1 MKLTGVRVRRFRN
14 IIDSNPI
21 AVQGD
26 VTCLV
31 GKNESGKTAI
41 LEALY
46 RLKPIYPAEFRD
58 IDDYPRWMLADHR
71 RSGEIEKT
79 FPIEAT
85 FELEAADVDAIEAVG
100 GKGVVKGAQTL
111 IVQKDYA
118 NQTHV
123 SLPDVNERATVVR
136 LVEAAKLPDGLRG
149 IIGDP
154 ATVADLVTRVGE
166 IEHAVPKIDKPTE
179 QAVAKLEEAIKS
191 QFPEGVVQA
200 LESVL
205 LQRMPSFLYFSEYS
219 QLQGKVDLEHLFD
232 DTAEL
237 DPSQLTARSLL
248 RLAHADNQSL
258 LALDYEERRSEL
270 EAAANRLTQEVA
282 RYWTQSPDLKVDID
296 VEMAAGGS
304 GQIAKYLQIRV
315 EDLRHGFS
323 NRFDQRSSGFRW
335 FFSFLA
341 AFHEFEKQKDRV
353 VILLD
358 EPALELHPR
367 AQRDFLRF
375 INERLAPKHQVFY
388 TTHSPFMVEADHLE
402 RVRMVEDKGRGVGAV
417 VSADVLSA
425 EPDSFFPLQAA
436 LGYDIAQS
444 VFSRPDN
451 LLVED
456 TSDYTYLM
464 VISDHLKQFGREH
477 LNGRWQILPAGGLG
491 NVPAVVALIGRQMG
505 VTVLVESKGGSEK
518 LVELAK
524 AGFLKPKRLVAV
536 AEVTGGSRA
545 DIEDLFEVDDYL
557 ALYNQA
563 FGKSL
568 RAADLPPGE
577 RILERIKEK
586 EGDFDAGRPADALLR
601 LRDKLLPPLRPTT
614 RARFEELFRRIN
626 KTL

>member
-1 MKLTGVRVRRFRN
+1 
-14 IIDSNPI
+14 
-21 AVQGD
+21 
-26 VTCLV
+26 
-31 GKNESGKTAI
+31 
-41 LEALY
+41 
-46 RLKPIYPAEFRD
+46 
-58 IDDYPRWMLADHR
+58 
-71 RSGEIEKT
+71 
-79 FPIEAT
+79 
-85 FELEAADVDAIEAVG
+85 
-100 GKGVVKGAQTL
+100 
-111 IVQKDYA
+111 
-118 NQTHV
+118 
-123 SLPDVNERATVVR
+123 
-136 LVEAAKLPDGLRG
+136 
-149 IIGDP
+149 
-154 ATVADLVTRVGE
+154 
-166 IEHAVPKIDKPTE
+166 
-179 QAVAKLEEAIKS
+179 VAKLEEAIKS

-200 LESVL
+200 LESL
-205 LQRMPSFLYFSEYS
+205 ILQRMPSFLYFSEYS

-232 DTAEL
+232 ATEL

-248 RLAHADNQSL
+248 RLAHADNESI

-282 RYWTQSPDLKVDID
+282 RYWSQSSELKVDID
-296 VEMAAGGS
+296 VEMAPGGS

-323 NRFDQRSSGFRW
+323 NRLDQRSSGFRW

-341 AFHEFEKQKDRV
+341 AFHEFERQKDRV

-367 AQRDFLRF
+367 AHRDFLRF

-388 TTHSPFMVEADHLE
+388 TTHSPFMIEADHLE

-456 TSDYTYLM
+456 TSDYTYLT

-491 NVPAVVALIGRQMG
+491 NIPAVVALIGRQMG

-518 LVELAK
+518 LVELGK

-536 AEVTGGSRA
+536 AEVTGASRA
-545 DIEDLFEVDDYL
+545 DVEDLFEVDDYL

-577 RILERIKEK
+577 RILDRIKEK

-614 RARFEELFRRIN
+614 RARFEDLFRRIN

>member
-1 MKLTGVRVRRFRN
+1 VKLTGVRVRRFRN

-79 FPIEAT
+79 FPVEAT

-100 GKGVVKGAQTL
+100 GKGVVKNAETL

-118 NQTHV
+118 NKSHV
-123 SLPDVNERATVVR
+123 NLPDINERVTVVR
-136 LVEAAKLPDGLRG
+136 LLDSAKLPDGLRG
-149 IIGDP
+149 IVGEP
-154 ATVADLVTRVGE
+154 ATVADLAARLGE

-179 QAVAKLEEAIKS
+179 QAVAKLEDAIKS

-200 LESVL
+200 LEAL
-205 LQRMPSFLYFSEYS
+205 ILQRMPSFLYFSEYS

-232 DTAEL
+232 STEL

-248 RLAHADNQSL
+248 RLAHADNESI

-282 RYWTQSPDLKVDID
+282 RYWSQSTELKVDID
-296 VEMAAGGS
+296 VEMAPGGT

-341 AFHEFEKQKDRV
+341 AFHEFEKQKERV

-388 TTHSPFMVEADHLE
+388 TTHSPFMIEADHLE

-456 TSDYTYLM
+456 TSDYTYLT

-491 NVPAVVALIGRQMG
+491 NIPAVVALIGRQMG

-524 AGFLKPKRLVAV
+524 GGFLKSKRLVAV
-536 AEVTGGSRA
+536 AEVTGAARA

-577 RILERIKEK
+577 RILDRIKEK

-601 LRDKLLPPLRPTT
+601 LRDKLLPPLRATT

>member
-1 MKLTGVRVRRFRN
+1 MKLIGVRVKRFRN
-14 IIDSNPI
+14 ILDSTPI
-21 AVQGD
+21 SVAGN

-46 RLKPIYPAEFRD
+46 RLKPTYQATFRD
-58 IDDYPRWMLADHR
+58 IDDYPRWMLAEHR

-79 FPIEAT
+79 SPVEAT
-85 FELEAADVDAIEAVG
+85 FELEPADVDAIEAIG
-100 GKGVVKGAQTL
+100 GKGVVGSSTHTV
-111 IVQKDYA
+111 IVQRDYA
-118 NQTHV
+118 SQIHV
-123 SLPDVNERATVVR
+123 SLPQVDERVTVTR
-136 LVEAAKLPDGLRG
+136 LVDAAKLPDGLRAT
-149 IIGDP
+149 IGDH
-154 ATVADLVTRVGE
+154 ASVADLSNRLSE
-166 IEHAVPKIDKPTE
+166 IEHAVPKIDSPTQ
-179 QAVAKLEEAIKS
+179 QAVNKLQEAIRS
-191 QFPEGVVQA
+191 QFPEGVTQA
-200 LESVL
+200 VEGLIV
-205 LQRMPSFLYFSEYS
+205 QRMPSFLYFSEYS

-232 DTAEL
+232 GNDL

-248 RLAHADNQSL
+248 RLAHADNQSI

-270 EAAANRLTQEVA
+270 EAAANRLTHEVA
-282 RYWTQSPDLKVDID
+282 RYWSQSADLKVDID
-296 VEMAAGGS
+296 VEMAAS
-304 GQIAKYLQIRV
+304 GNQQVAKYLQIRV

-341 AFHEFEKQKDRV
+341 AFHEFEKQKERV

-388 TTHSPFMVEADHLE
+388 TTHSPFMVEADRLD
-402 RVRMVEDKGRGVGAV
+402 RVRLVEDKGRGVGAV

-425 EPDSFFPLQAA
+425 EADSFFPLQAA
-436 LGYDIAQS
+436 LGYDLAMS
-444 VFSRPDN
+444 LFNRPDS
-451 LLVED
+451 LLVD
-456 TSDYTYLM
+456 ATSDFTYLT

-477 LNGRWQILPAGGLG
+477 LNERWRVLPAGGAA
-491 NVPAVVALIGRQMG
+491 NIPAAIALIGRQLG
-505 VTVLVESKGGSEK
+505 VTVLIDSRNGNEK
-518 LVELAK
+518 LTELAK

-536 AEVTGGSRA
+536 AEVTGAARA
-545 DIEDLFEVDDYL
+545 DLEDLFEVDDYL

-563 FGKSL
+563 FGKAL
-568 RAADLPPGE
+568 RAADLPSGE

-586 EGDFDAGRPADALLR
+586 EGEFDTDRPADALLR
-601 LRDKLLPPLRPTT
+601 LRDKLLPPLKPAT

>member
-1 MKLTGVRVRRFRN
+1 MKLTGVRIRRFRN
-14 IIDSNPI
+14 LIDSTPI
-21 AVQGD
+21 NVQPD

-46 RLKPIYPAEFRD
+46 RLKPIYPANFRD
-58 IDDYPRWMLADHR
+58 IDDYPRWLLAEHR
-71 RSGEIEKT
+71 RTGDIEKT
-79 FPIEAT
+79 APIEAT
-85 FELEAADVDAIEAVG
+85 WELDTDDVEAIEAVG
-100 GKGVVKGAQTL
+100 GKGIVHEGQSL
-111 IVQKDYA
+111 IVSKDYA
-118 NQTHV
+118 NKTHV
-123 SLPDVNERATVVR
+123 SVPDINERATVSR
-136 LVEAAKLPDGLRG
+136 LLESANLPEGLRS
-149 IIGDP
+149 IIGEP
-154 ATVADLVTRVGE
+154 ETVADLTARLGD
-166 IEHAVPKIDKPTE
+166 IEHAVPKIDAPT
-179 QAVAKLEEAIKS
+179 QKAVAQLEDTIRT
-191 QFPEGVVQA
+191 QFPEGVTQA
-200 LESVL
+200 IEALVI
-205 LQRMPSFLYFSEYS
+205 QRMPSFLYFSEYS

-232 DTAEL
+232 EGSQL

-270 EAAANRLTQEVA
+270 EAAANRLTHEVA
-282 RYWTQSPDLKVDID
+282 RYWTQSNDLRVDID
-296 VEMAAGGS
+296 VEMAPKGDS
-304 GQIAKYLQIRV
+304 QVAKYLQIRV
-315 EDLRHGFS
+315 EDLRNGFS

-375 INERLAPKHQVFY
+375 INDRLSGKHQVFY
-388 TTHSPFMVEADHLE
+388 TTHSPFMVEAEHLE
-402 RVRMVEDKGRGVGAV
+402 RVRLVEDKGRGVGAV
-417 VSADVLSA
+417 VSSDVLSA

-436 LGYDIAQS
+436 LGFDIAQS
-444 VFSRPDN
+444 LFGRPDN
-451 LLVED
+451 LLVQA
-456 TSDYTYLM
+456 TSDYTYLT

-477 LNGRWQILPAGGLG
+477 LSDRWRILPAGGAANL
-491 NVPAVVALIGRQMG
+491 PAAVALIGRQMG
-505 VTVLVESKGGSEK
+505 VTVLVESRNGNDK

-536 AEVTGGSRA
+536 AEVTGATRA

-563 FGKSL
+563 YGKTV
-568 RAADLPPGE
+568 RAADLPSGE
-577 RILERIKEK
+577 RIVDRLREK
-586 EGDFDAGRPADALLR
+586 EGDFDIGRPADALLR
-601 LRDKLLPPLRPTT
+601 LRDKLLPPLRPAT
-614 RARFEELFRRIN
+614 RARFEELFKRIN

>member
-1 MKLTGVRVRRFRN
+1 MKLTSVRVRRFRN
-14 IIDSNPI
+14 IIDSTSI
-21 AVQGD
+21 TVQGD

-31 GKNESGKTAI
+31 GKNESGKTAV

-46 RLKPIYPAEFRD
+46 RLKPIYPSGFRD

-71 RSGEIEKT
+71 RSGEIEKA
-79 FPIEAT
+79 FPIVAT
-85 FELEAADVDAIEAVG
+85 FEFEPADVEAIEAVG
-100 GKGVVKGAQTL
+100 GKGVVKAAETL
-111 IVQKDYA
+111 IVQKDYSNNA
-118 NQTHV
+118 HV
-123 SLPDVNERATVVR
+123 GLPDINERVTVVR
-136 LVEAAKLPDGLRG
+136 LLDSAKLPDGLRSIVG
-149 IIGDP
+149 EP
-154 ATVADLVTRVGE
+154 ATVADLATRLGE

-179 QAVAKLEEAIKS
+179 QAVAKLQDAIKS

-200 LESVL
+200 LESL
-205 LQRMPSFLYFSEYS
+205 ILQRMPSFLYFSEYS

-232 DTAEL
+232 SSEL

-248 RLAHADNQSL
+248 RLAHADNESI

-282 RYWTQSPDLKVDID
+282 RYWTQSSELKVDID
-296 VEMAAGGS
+296 VEMAPGGT

-388 TTHSPFMVEADHLE
+388 TTHSPFMIEADHLE

-491 NVPAVVALIGRQMG
+491 NIPAVVALIGRQMG
-505 VTVLVESKGGSEK
+505 VTVLVESKGGTEK

-524 AGFLKPKRLVAV
+524 AGFLKTKRLVAV
-536 AEVTGGSRA
+536 AEVTGGTRA
-545 DIEDLFEVDDYL
+545 DIEDLFEVEDYL

-563 FGKSL
+563 FGKTL
-568 RAADLPPGE
+568 RVADLPPGE
-577 RILERIKEK
+577 RILDRIKEK
-586 EGDFDAGRPADALLR
+586 EGDFDTGRPADALLR

>member
-1 MKLTGVRVRRFRN
+1 VKLTGVRVRRFRN
-14 IIDSNPI
+14 IIDSTPI

-46 RLKPIYPAEFRD
+46 RLKPIYPTEFRD

-71 RSGEIEKT
+71 RSGEIDKT
-79 FPIEAT
+79 FPVEAT
-85 FELEAADVDAIEAVG
+85 FELEPADVDAIEAVG
-100 GKGVVKGAQTL
+100 GKGIVKAAETL
-111 IVQKDYA
+111 IVQKDYS
-118 NQTHV
+118 NKSHV
-123 SLPDVNERATVVR
+123 SLPDINERVTVVR
-136 LVEAAKLPDGLRG
+136 LLETAKLPEGLRG
-149 IIGDP
+149 IVGEP
-154 ATVADLVTRVGE
+154 ATVADLAARLGE

-179 QAVAKLEEAIKS
+179 QAVAKLEDAIKS

-200 LESVL
+200 LESL
-205 LQRMPSFLYFSEYS
+205 ILQRMPSFLYFSEYS

-232 DTAEL
+232 ATEL

-248 RLAHADNQSL
+248 RLAHADNESI

-282 RYWTQSPDLKVDID
+282 RYWSQSTELKVDID
-296 VEMAAGGS
+296 VEMAPGGS

-341 AFHEFEKQKDRV
+341 AFHEFERQKERV

-375 INERLAPKHQVFY
+375 INERLAPRHQVFY
-388 TTHSPFMVEADHLE
+388 TTHSPFMIEADHLE

-456 TSDYTYLM
+456 TSDYTYLT

-491 NVPAVVALIGRQMG
+491 NIPAVVALVGRQMG
-505 VTVLVESKGGSEK
+505 VTVLIESKGGGEK

-536 AEVTGGSRA
+536 AEVTGSSSA
-545 DIEDLFEVDDYL
+545 DVEDLFEVDDYL

-577 RILERIKEK
+577 RILDRIKEK
-586 EGDFDAGRPADALLR
+586 EGDFDPGRPADALLR
-601 LRDKLLPPLRPTT
+601 LRDKLLPPLRATT
-614 RARFEELFRRIN
+614 RARFEDLFRRIN

>member
-46 RLKPIYPAEFRD
+46 RLKPIYPATFRD

-111 IVQKDYA
+111 IVQKNYA
-118 NQTHV
+118 NETHV
-123 SLPDVNERATVVR
+123 SLPEVNERATVVR

-154 ATVADLVTRVGE
+154 ETVADLVTRVGE

-205 LQRMPSFLYFSEYS
+205 LQRIPSFLYFSEYS

>member
-1 MKLTGVRVRRFRN
+1 VKLTGVRVRRFRN

-79 FPIEAT
+79 FPVEAT
-85 FELEAADVDAIEAVG
+85 FELEAVDVDAIEAVG
-100 GKGVVKGAQTL
+100 GKGVVKNAETL

-118 NQTHV
+118 NKSHV
-123 SLPDVNERATVVR
+123 NLPDINERVTVVR
-136 LVEAAKLPDGLRG
+136 LLDSAKLPDGLRG
-149 IIGDP
+149 IVGEP
-154 ATVADLVTRVGE
+154 ATVADLAARLGE

-179 QAVAKLEEAIKS
+179 QAVAKLEDAIKS

-200 LESVL
+200 LEAL
-205 LQRMPSFLYFSEYS
+205 ILQRMPSFLYFSEYS

-232 DTAEL
+232 STEL

-248 RLAHADNQSL
+248 RLAHADNESI

-282 RYWTQSPDLKVDID
+282 RYWSQSTELKVDID
-296 VEMAAGGS
+296 VEMAPGGT

-341 AFHEFEKQKDRV
+341 AFHEFEKQKERV

-388 TTHSPFMVEADHLE
+388 TTHSPFMIEADHLE

-456 TSDYTYLM
+456 TSDYTYLT

-491 NVPAVVALIGRQMG
+491 NIPAVVALIGRQMG

-524 AGFLKPKRLVAV
+524 GGFLKSKRLVAV
-536 AEVTGGSRA
+536 AEVTGAARA

-577 RILERIKEK
+577 RILDRIKEK

-601 LRDKLLPPLRPTT
+601 LRDKLLPPLRATT

>member
-1 MKLTGVRVRRFRN
+1 MKLTGVRIRRFRN
-14 IIDSNPI
+14 IIDSTPVT
-21 AVQGD
+21 VQPD

-41 LEALY
+41 LEALF
-46 RLKPIYPAEFRD
+46 RLKPIYPTNFRD
-58 IDDYPRWMLADHR
+58 IDDYPRWLLAEHR

-79 FPIEAT
+79 TPVEAT
-85 FELEAADVDAIEAVG
+85 FELDAADVEAIVAIG
-100 GKGVVKGAQTL
+100 GKGIVREGQSLVVL
-111 IVQKDYA
+111 KDYG
-118 NQTHV
+118 NQIHV
-123 SLPDVNERATVVR
+123 SVPDINERATVTR
-136 LVEAAKLPDGLRG
+136 LLDAAKLPEGLRST
-149 IIGDP
+149 IGDP
-154 ATVADLVTRVGE
+154 ATVADLTARLAD
-166 IEHAVPKIDKPTE
+166 IEHAVPKIDSPT
-179 QAVAKLEEAIKS
+179 QKAVGQLEEAIKT
-191 QFPEGVVQA
+191 QFPEGVEQA
-200 LESVL
+200 IETIVV
-205 LQRMPSFLYFSEYS
+205 QRMPSFLYFSEYS
-219 QLQGKVDLEHLFD
+219 QLQGKVDLEQLF
-232 DTAEL
+232 EEGSQL

-270 EAAANRLTQEVA
+270 EAAANRLTHEVA
-282 RYWTQSPDLKVDID
+282 RYWSQSGDLRVDID
-296 VEMAAGGS
+296 VEMAPIGGS
-304 GQIAKYLQIRV
+304 HVAKYLQIRV
-315 EDLRHGFS
+315 EDLRNGFS

-388 TTHSPFMVEADHLE
+388 TTHSPFMVEADHLD
-402 RVRMVEDKGRGVGAV
+402 RVRLVEDRGRGVGAV
-417 VSADVLSA
+417 VSSDVLSA

-436 LGYDIAQS
+436 LGFDIAQS
-444 VFSRPDN
+444 LFGRPDN
-451 LLVED
+451 LLVQA
-456 TSDYTYLM
+456 TSDYTYLT

-477 LNGRWQILPAGGLG
+477 LNDRWRILPAGGAANL
-491 NVPAVVALIGRQMG
+491 PAAVALIGRQMG
-505 VTVLVESKGGSEK
+505 VTVLVESRNGNEK

-536 AEVTGGSRA
+536 AEVTGSSRA

-563 FGKSL
+563 YGKAVRS
-568 RAADLPPGE
+568 ADLPAGE
-577 RILERIKEK
+577 RIVERIREK
-586 EGDFDAGRPADALLR
+586 EGDFDIGRPADALLR
-601 LRDKLLPPLRPTT
+601 LRDKLLPPLKPAT

>member
-71 RSGEIEKT
+71 RSGEIDKT

-100 GKGVVKGAQTL
+100 GKGIVKAAETL

-118 NQTHV
+118 NKSHV
-123 SLPDVNERATVVR
+123 NLPDINERVTVMR
-136 LVEAAKLPDGLRG
+136 LLETAKLPDGLRG
-149 IIGDP
+149 IVGEP
-154 ATVADLVTRVGE
+154 ATVADLAARLGE

-179 QAVAKLEEAIKS
+179 QAVAKLEDAIKT

-200 LESVL
+200 LESL
-205 LQRMPSFLYFSEYS
+205 ILQRMPSFLYFSEYS

-232 DTAEL
+232 ATQL

-248 RLAHADNQSL
+248 RLAHADNESI

-282 RYWTQSPDLKVDID
+282 RYWSQSSELKVDID
-296 VEMAAGGS
+296 VEMAPGGS

-341 AFHEFEKQKDRV
+341 AFHEFERQKDRV

-388 TTHSPFMVEADHLE
+388 TTHSPFMIEADHLE

-456 TSDYTYLM
+456 TSDYTYLT

-491 NVPAVVALIGRQMG
+491 NIPAVVALIGRQMG
-505 VTVLVESKGGSEK
+505 VTVIVESKGGSEK

-536 AEVTGGSRA
+536 AEVTGASRA

-577 RILERIKEK
+577 RILDRIKEK

-601 LRDKLLPPLRPTT
+601 LRDKLLPPLRPAT
-614 RARFEELFRRIN
+614 RARFEDLFRRIN

>member
-71 RSGEIEKT
+71 RSGEIDKA
-79 FPIEAT
+79 FPVEAT

-100 GKGVVKGAQTL
+100 GKGIVKAAETL

-118 NQTHV
+118 NKSHV
-123 SLPDVNERATVVR
+123 SLPDINERVTVIR
-136 LVEAAKLPDGLRG
+136 LLETAKLPDGLRG
-149 IIGDP
+149 IVGEP
-154 ATVADLVTRVGE
+154 ATVADLAARLGE

-179 QAVAKLEEAIKS
+179 QAVAKLEDAIRS

-200 LESVL
+200 LESL
-205 LQRMPSFLYFSEYS
+205 ILQRMPSFLYFSEYS

-232 DTAEL
+232 AAEL

-248 RLAHADNQSL
+248 RLAHADNESI

-270 EAAANRLTQEVA
+270 EAAANRLTQEVG
-282 RYWTQSPDLKVDID
+282 RYWSQSSELKVDID
-296 VEMAAGGS
+296 VEMAPGGS

-341 AFHEFEKQKDRV
+341 AFHEFERQKDRV

-388 TTHSPFMVEADHLE
+388 TTHSPFMIEADHLE

-456 TSDYTYLM
+456 TSDYTYLT

-491 NVPAVVALIGRQMG
+491 NIPAVVALIGRQMG

-536 AEVTGGSRA
+536 AEVTGASRA
-545 DIEDLFEVDDYL
+545 DVEDLFEVDDYL

-577 RILERIKEK
+577 RILDRIKEK

-614 RARFEELFRRIN
+614 RARFEDLFRRIN

>member
-1 MKLTGVRVRRFRN
+1 VKLTSVRVRRFRN
-14 IIDSNPI
+14 IIDSSPI

-46 RLKPIYPAEFRD
+46 RLKPIYPADFRD

-79 FPIEAT
+79 FPVEAT
-85 FELEAADVDAIEAVG
+85 FELEPADVEAIEAVG
-100 GKGVVKGAQTL
+100 GKGVVKAAETL

-118 NQTHV
+118 NKAHV
-123 SLPDVNERATVVR
+123 GLPNIDERVTVVR
-136 LVEAAKLPDGLRG
+136 LLESAKLPDGLRSIVG
-149 IIGDP
+149 EP
-154 ATVADLVTRVGE
+154 ATVADLSTRLAE
-166 IEHAVPKIDKPTE
+166 IDNAVPKIDKPTE
-179 QAVAKLEEAIKS
+179 QAVAKLQDAIKS

-200 LESVL
+200 LESL
-205 LQRMPSFLYFSEYS
+205 ILQRMPSFLYFSEYS

-232 DTAEL
+232 SGEL

-248 RLAHADNQSL
+248 RLAHADNESI

-282 RYWTQSPDLKVDID
+282 RYWTQSAELKVDID
-296 VEMAAGGS
+296 VEMAPGAT

-388 TTHSPFMVEADHLE
+388 TTHSPFMIEADHLE
-402 RVRMVEDKGRGVGAV
+402 RVRMVEDKGRGVGTV

-491 NVPAVVALIGRQMG
+491 NIPAVVALIGRQMG

-524 AGFLKPKRLVAV
+524 AGFLKTKRLVAV
-536 AEVTGGSRA
+536 AEVTGGTRA

-563 FGKSL
+563 FGKTL
-568 RAADLPPGE
+568 RVADLPPGE
-577 RILERIKEK
+577 RILDRIKEK
-586 EGDFDAGRPADALLR
+586 EGDFDTGRPADALLR

>member
-79 FPIEAT
+79 FPVEAT

-100 GKGVVKGAQTL
+100 GKGVVKNAETL

-118 NQTHV
+118 NKSHV
-123 SLPDVNERATVVR
+123 NLPDINERVTVVR
-136 LVEAAKLPDGLRG
+136 LLDSAKLPDGLRG
-149 IIGDP
+149 IVGEP
-154 ATVADLVTRVGE
+154 ATVADLAARLGE

-179 QAVAKLEEAIKS
+179 QAVAKLEDAIKS

-200 LESVL
+200 LEAL
-205 LQRMPSFLYFSEYS
+205 ILQRMPSFLYFSEYS

-232 DTAEL
+232 STEL

-248 RLAHADNQSL
+248 RLAHADNESI

-282 RYWTQSPDLKVDID
+282 RYWSQSTELKVDID
-296 VEMAAGGS
+296 VEMAPGAT

-388 TTHSPFMVEADHLE
+388 TTHSPFMIEADHLE

-456 TSDYTYLM
+456 TSDYTYLT

-491 NVPAVVALIGRQMG
+491 NIPAVVALIGRQMG

-524 AGFLKPKRLVAV
+524 AGFLKSKRLVAV
-536 AEVTGGSRA
+536 AEVTGAARA

-577 RILERIKEK
+577 RILDRIKEK

-601 LRDKLLPPLRPTT
+601 LRDKLLPPLRATT

>member
-1 MKLTGVRVRRFRN
+1 MKLSGVRIRRFRN
-14 IIDSNPI
+14 ILDSNPI

-31 GKNESGKTAI
+31 GKNESGKTAV

-46 RLKPIYPAEFRD
+46 RLKPIYPAAFRD
-58 IDDYPRWMLADHR
+58 IDDYPRWLLADHR
-71 RSGEIEKT
+71 RSGEIEKAC
-79 FPIEAT
+79 PIEVT
-85 FELEAADVDAIEAVG
+85 FELEVADVEAIEAVA
-100 GKGVVKGAQTL
+100 GKGVIKLAQSL
-111 IVQKDYA
+111 VVQKDYA
-118 NQTHV
+118 NKVHV
-123 SLPDVNERATVVR
+123 SLPEVNERATVTR
-136 LVEAAKLPDGLRG
+136 LVDAAKLPEGLRG

-154 ATVADLVTRVGE
+154 ATVADLATRLGE
-166 IEHAVPKIDKPTE
+166 IEHAVPKIDAPTE
-179 QAVAKLEEAIKS
+179 KAVSKLHDTLRT
-191 QFPEGVVQA
+191 QFPEGVAQA
-200 LESVL
+200 VEAVVI
-205 LQRMPSFLYFSEYS
+205 QRMPSFLYFSEYS

-232 DTAEL
+232 EGTEL

-258 LALDYEERRSEL
+258 LALDYEERKSEL

-282 RYWTQSPDLKVDID
+282 RYWTQSTELKVDID
-296 VEMAAGGS
+296 VEMAPGGS
-304 GQIAKYLQIRV
+304 GQVAKYLQIRV

-388 TTHSPFMVEADHLE
+388 TTHSPFMIEADHLE

-444 VFSRPDN
+444 IFSHPDN
-451 LLVED
+451 LIVD
-456 TSDYTYLM
+456 STSDYTYLT

-477 LNGRWQILPAGGLG
+477 LNDRWQVLPAGGLA
-491 NVPAVVALIGRQMG
+491 NLPAVVALIGRQMG
-505 VTVLVESKGGSEK
+505 ITVLIESRSGSSK
-518 LVELAK
+518 FVELAQ

-536 AEVTGGSRA
+536 AEVTGASRA

-563 FGKSL
+563 FGKTV

-586 EGDFDAGRPADALLR
+586 EGDFDPGRPADALLR
-601 LRDKLLPPLRPTT
+601 LRDKLLPPLKPGT
-614 RARFEELFRRIN
+614 RARFEELFRKIN

>member
-1 MKLTGVRVRRFRN
+1 VKLTSVRVRRFRN
-14 IIDSNPI
+14 IIDSTPI

-46 RLKPIYPAEFRD
+46 RLKPIYPALFRD

-71 RSGEIEKT
+71 RSGEIEKA
-79 FPIEAT
+79 FPVEAT
-85 FELEAADVDAIEAVG
+85 FELEPADVEAIEAVG
-100 GKGVVKGAQTL
+100 GKGVVKAAETL

-118 NQTHV
+118 NQAHV
-123 SLPDVNERATVVR
+123 GLPNIDERVTVVR
-136 LVEAAKLPDGLRG
+136 LLDSAKLPDGLRSTVG
-149 IIGDP
+149 EP
-154 ATVADLVTRVGE
+154 ATVADLATRLGE

-179 QAVAKLEEAIKS
+179 QAVAKLQDVIKS

-200 LESVL
+200 LESL
-205 LQRMPSFLYFSEYS
+205 ILQRMPSFLYFSEYS

-232 DTAEL
+232 AREL

-248 RLAHADNQSL
+248 RLAHADNESI

-282 RYWTQSPDLKVDID
+282 RYWTQSADLKVDID
-296 VEMAAGGS
+296 VEMAPGGT

-388 TTHSPFMVEADHLE
+388 TTHSPFMIEADHLE
-402 RVRMVEDKGRGVGAV
+402 RVRMVEDKGRGVGTV

-444 VFSRPDN
+444 VFGRPDN

-536 AEVTGGSRA
+536 AEVTGGTRA
-545 DIEDLFEVDDYL
+545 DIEDLFEVEDYL

-563 FGKSL
+563 FGKNL
-568 RAADLPPGE
+568 RVADLPPGE
-577 RILERIKEK
+577 RILDRIKEK

>member
-1 MKLTGVRVRRFRN
+1 VKLTGVRVRRFRN

-46 RLKPIYPAEFRD
+46 RLKPIYPATFRD

-111 IVQKDYA
+111 IVQKNYA
-118 NQTHV
+118 NETHV
-123 SLPDVNERATVVR
+123 SLPEVNERATVVR

-154 ATVADLVTRVGE
+154 ETVADLVTRVGE

-205 LQRMPSFLYFSEYS
+205 LQRIPSFLYFSEYS

>member
-1 MKLTGVRVRRFRN
+1 MKLSGVQVRRFRN

-21 AVQGD
+21 AVEGD

-46 RLKPIYPAEFRD
+46 RLKPIYPSAFRD
-58 IDDYPRWMLADHR
+58 IDDYPRWLLAEHR
-71 RSGEIEKT
+71 RNGEIEKA
-79 FPIEAT
+79 FPVEAT
-85 FELEAADVDAIEAVG
+85 FALEPGDVDAIEAIA
-100 GKGVVKGAQTL
+100 GKGVVPSTRTL
-111 IVQKDYA
+111 VVKKDYA
-118 NQTHV
+118 NKIHV
-123 SLPDVNERATVVR
+123 SLPDVNERATVTR
-136 LVEAAKLPDGLRG
+136 LIDAAKLPEGLRG
-149 IIGDP
+149 TIGDP
-154 ATVADLVTRVGE
+154 PTVAELSARLAE
-166 IEHAVPKIDKPTE
+166 IDNAVPKIDKPTE
-179 QAVAKLEEAIKS
+179 QAVGKLQDAIKT
-191 QFPEGVVQA
+191 QFPEGVAQA
-200 LESVL
+200 IESL
-205 LQRMPSFLYFSEYS
+205 MLQRMPSFLYFSEYS

-232 DTAEL
+232 DSHSL

-258 LALDYEERRSEL
+258 LALDYEERKSEL

-282 RYWTQSPDLKVDID
+282 RYWTQSADLKVDID
-296 VEMAAGGS
+296 VEMAPGGS

-341 AFHEFEKQKDRV
+341 AFHEFEKQKERV

-367 AQRDFLRF
+367 AQKDFLRF

-388 TTHSPFMVEADHLE
+388 TTHSPFMIEADHLE

-451 LLVED
+451 LLVD
-456 TSDYTYLM
+456 TTSDYTYLT

-477 LNGRWQILPAGGLG
+477 LNDRWHVLPAGGSSNL
-491 NVPAVVALIGRQMG
+491 PAMVALIGRQMG
-505 VTVLVESKGGSEK
+505 VTVLVESRSGNQK

-536 AEVTGGSRA
+536 AEVTGATSA

-563 FGKSL
+563 FGKTV
-568 RAADLPPGE
+568 RAADLPNGE

-586 EGDFDAGRPADALLR
+586 EGDFDPARPADALLR
-601 LRDKLLPPLRPTT
+601 LRDKLLPPLKPGT
-614 RARFEELFRRIN
+614 RARFEDLFRRIN

>member
-1 MKLTGVRVRRFRN
+1 MRLTSVRVRRFRN
-14 IIDSNPI
+14 ILDSNPI
-21 AVQGD
+21 QVQDD

-46 RLKPIYPAEFRD
+46 RLKPIYPETFHD
-58 IDDYPRWMLADHR
+58 IDDYPRWLLAGHR

-79 FPIEAT
+79 SPVEAT
-85 FELEAADVDAIEAVG
+85 FELEPADVEAIESVAGPGIVAAG
-100 GKGVVKGAQTL
+100 SHL
-111 IVQKDYA
+111 IVSRDYT
-118 NQTHV
+118 NELHV
-123 SLPDVNERATVVR
+123 NLPEVNERPTVQR
-136 LVEAAKLPDGLRG
+136 LIDGASLPDGLRG
-149 IIGDP
+149 IIGDQ
-154 ATVADLVTRVGE
+154 ATVADLSNRLAELENAT
-166 IEHAVPKIDKPTE
+166 PKIDKQSE
-179 QAVAKLEEAIKS
+179 QAVRKLEEAIRT
-191 QFPEGVVQA
+191 QFPEGVTQA
-200 LESVL
+200 LEGVIA
-205 LQRMPSFLYFSEYS
+205 QRMPSFLYFSEYS

-232 DTAEL
+232 ENSEL

-248 RLAHADNQSL
+248 RLANADNRSL

-282 RYWTQSPDLKVDID
+282 RYWSQSKDLKVDID
-296 VEMAAGGS
+296 VEMATSSS
-304 GQIAKYLQIRV
+304 GQVPKFLQIRV

-341 AFHEFEKQKDRV
+341 AFHEFENQKERV

-388 TTHSPFMVEADHLE
+388 TTHSPFMIEPDHLE
-402 RVRMVEDKGRGVGAV
+402 RVRLVEDRGRGVGAV
-417 VSADVLSA
+417 ASADVLSA
-425 EPDSFFPLQAA
+425 EADSFFPLQAA

-444 VFSRPDN
+444 VFGRPDS
-451 LLVED
+451 LLVQNTAD
-456 TSDYTYLM
+456 FTYLT
-464 VISDHLKQFGREH
+464 VLSDHLKQFGREH
-477 LNGRWQILPAGGLG
+477 LNGRWQILPAGQLA
-491 NVPAVVALIGRQMG
+491 NIPAVVALIGRQLG
-505 VTVLVESKGGSEK
+505 VTVIVESDGGSEK

-524 AGFLKPKRLVAV
+524 AGFLKPKRLVTV
-536 AEVTGGSRA
+536 AEVTGASRA

-563 FGKSL
+563 FGKAL
-568 RAADLPPGE
+568 RSADLPAGE
-577 RILERIKEK
+577 RIVDRIKEK
-586 EGDFDAGRPADALLR
+586 EGEFDTGRPADTLLR
-601 LRDKLLPPLRPTT
+601 LRDKLLPPLRPGS
-614 RARFEELFRRIN
+614 RSRFEELFRRIN

>member
-79 FPIEAT
+79 FPVEAT
-85 FELEAADVDAIEAVG
+85 FELEPADVDAIEAVG
-100 GKGVVKGAQTL
+100 GKGIVKAAETL

-118 NQTHV
+118 NKSHV
-123 SLPDVNERATVVR
+123 SLPSINERVTVTR
-136 LVEAAKLPDGLRG
+136 LLETAKLPDGLRG
-149 IIGDP
+149 IVGEP
-154 ATVADLVTRVGE
+154 ATVADLAARLGE

-200 LESVL
+200 LESL
-205 LQRMPSFLYFSEYS
+205 ILQRMPSFLYFSEYS

-232 DTAEL
+232 ATEL

-248 RLAHADNQSL
+248 RLAHADNESI

-282 RYWTQSPDLKVDID
+282 RYWSQSSELKVDID

-388 TTHSPFMVEADHLE
+388 TTHSPFMIEADHLE

-456 TSDYTYLM
+456 TSDYTYLT

-491 NVPAVVALIGRQMG
+491 NIPAVVALIGRQMG

-536 AEVTGGSRA
+536 AEVTGAARA
-545 DIEDLFEVDDYL
+545 DVEDLFEVDDYL

-577 RILERIKEK
+577 RILDRIKEK

-601 LRDKLLPPLRPTT
+601 LRDKLLPPLRATT
-614 RARFEELFRRIN
+614 RARFEDLFRRIN

>member
-1 MKLTGVRVRRFRN
+1 VKLTSVRVRRFRN
-14 IIDSNPI
+14 IIDSTPI

-46 RLKPIYPAEFRD
+46 RLKPIYPADFRD

-79 FPIEAT
+79 FPVEAT
-85 FELEAADVDAIEAVG
+85 FELEPADVEAIEAVG
-100 GKGVVKGAQTL
+100 GKGVVKAAETL

-118 NQTHV
+118 NKAHV
-123 SLPDVNERATVVR
+123 GLPNIDERVTVVR
-136 LVEAAKLPDGLRG
+136 LLESAKLPDGLRSIVG
-149 IIGDP
+149 EP
-154 ATVADLVTRVGE
+154 ATVADLSTRLDE
-166 IEHAVPKIDKPTE
+166 IDNAVPKIDKPTE
-179 QAVAKLEEAIKS
+179 QAVAKLQDAIKS

-200 LESVL
+200 LESL
-205 LQRMPSFLYFSEYS
+205 ILQRMPSFLYFSEYS

-232 DTAEL
+232 TGEL

-248 RLAHADNQSL
+248 RLAHADNESI

-282 RYWTQSPDLKVDID
+282 RYWTQSAELKVDID
-296 VEMAAGGS
+296 VEMAPGGT

-388 TTHSPFMVEADHLE
+388 TTHSPFMIEADHLE
-402 RVRMVEDKGRGVGAV
+402 RVRMVEDKGRGVGTV

-491 NVPAVVALIGRQMG
+491 NIPAVVALIGRQMG

-524 AGFLKPKRLVAV
+524 AGFLKTKRLVAV
-536 AEVTGGSRA
+536 AEVTGGTRA

-563 FGKSL
+563 FGKTL
-568 RAADLPPGE
+568 RVADLPPGE
-577 RILERIKEK
+577 RILDRIKEK
-586 EGDFDAGRPADALLR
+586 EGDFDTGRPADALLR

>member
-14 IIDSNPI
+14 IIDSTPI

-46 RLKPIYPAEFRD
+46 RLKPIYQAEFRD

-85 FELEAADVDAIEAVG
+85 FELEPADVDAIEAVG
-100 GKGVVKGAQTL
+100 GKGIVKAAETL
-111 IVQKDYA
+111 IVQKDYT
-118 NQTHV
+118 NKSHV
-123 SLPDVNERATVVR
+123 SLPDINERVTVMR
-136 LVEAAKLPDGLRG
+136 LLETAQLPDGLRSIVG
-149 IIGDP
+149 EP
-154 ATVADLVTRVGE
+154 ATVTDLAARLGE

-179 QAVAKLEEAIKS
+179 QAVAKLEDAIKS
-191 QFPEGVVQA
+191 QFPQGVVQA
-200 LESVL
+200 LESL
-205 LQRMPSFLYFSEYS
+205 ILQRMPSFLYFSEYS

-232 DTAEL
+232 ASQL

-248 RLAHADNQSL
+248 RLAHADSESI

-282 RYWTQSPDLKVDID
+282 RYWSQSTELKVDID
-296 VEMAAGGS
+296 VEMAPGAT

-341 AFHEFEKQKDRV
+341 AFHEFEKQKERV

-388 TTHSPFMVEADHLE
+388 TTHSPFMIEADHLE

-451 LLVED
+451 LLVEN
-456 TSDYTYLM
+456 TSDYTYLT

-491 NVPAVVALIGRQMG
+491 NIPAVVALVGRQMG
-505 VTVLVESKGGSEK
+505 VTVLIESKGGSEK

-536 AEVTGGSRA
+536 AEVTGAATA
-545 DIEDLFEVDDYL
+545 DVEDLFEVDDYL

-568 RAADLPPGE
+568 RAAELPPGE
-577 RILERIKEK
+577 RILARIKEK

-601 LRDKLLPPLRPTT
+601 LRDKLLPPLRATT
-614 RARFEELFRRIN
+614 RARFEDLFRRIN

>member
-1 MKLTGVRVRRFRN
+1 VKLTGVRVRRFRN

-46 RLKPIYPAEFRD
+46 RLKPIYPATFRD

-191 QFPEGVVQA
+191 QFPEGVVVA

>member
-46 RLKPIYPAEFRD
+46 RLKPIYPATFRD

-111 IVQKDYA
+111 IVQKNYA
-118 NQTHV
+118 NETHV
-123 SLPDVNERATVVR
+123 SLPEVNERATVVR

-154 ATVADLVTRVGE
+154 ETVADLVTRVGE

-205 LQRMPSFLYFSEYS
+205 LQRIPSFLYFSEYS

-341 AFHEFEKQKDRV
+341 AFHEFEKQKERV